1 MKVNIVS
8 NINTGSTPVDGRI
21 KTLTLLTAIFM
32 GVMLKHWYL
41 AAGQLLMTLVLFTA
55 MDLSFSKLLRRI
67 VVPFG
72 MAWFVFVD
80 LLFTH
85 GSSVL
90 GVVNLH
96 FAVLPAYEEG
106 LAEGLLMMLRILTAT
121 VTATLLSFSTPMP
134 EILATLRILKV
145 PDLIIDL
152 AEMIYRYI
160 FLMGETA
167 AAARRAQ
174 LSRCSSDRSWVGKIQ
189 DMGALAGNVV
199 VKSLERSIRI
209 YKAML
214 SRGYDEDTVMPSY
227 FSEKVPL
234 RDIVIGVVAGLI
246 LLSLILADC
255 LLP

>member
-1 MKVNIVS
+1 MKVNIAS
-8 NINTGSTPVDGRI
+8 NINTGINPVDGRV
-21 KTLTLLTAIFM
+21 KTFILLAAIFI
-32 GVMLKHWYL
+32 GVILKHWYL
-41 AAGQLLMTLVLFTA
+41 AAGQLLITLVLFIA
-55 MDLSFSKLLRRI
+55 MDLSLSKLLRRI
-67 VVPFG
+67 VIPFG

-90 GVVNLH
+90 GMINLH
-96 FAVLPAYEEG
+96 FTVLPAYEEG

-121 VTATLLSFSTPMP
+121 VTAALLSLSTPMP
-134 EILATLRILKV
+134 EILATLRIVKV
-145 PDLIIDL
+145 PALIIDL

-174 LSRCSSDRSWVGKIQ
+174 LSRCSSERSWVGKIQ
-189 DMGALAGNVV
+189 DMGVLAGNVV

-214 SRGYDEDTVMPSY
+214 SRGYDEDAVTPSY

-234 RDIVIGVVAGLI
+234 RDVAIGVIGGISLIILI
-246 LLSLILADC
+246 LTDC
-255 LLP
+255 LL